1 MPGPQINT
9 LRRIDSVW
17 MAVSVD
23 DDGTEGVCAFLGPN
37 GNWMPLLAADE
48 GRLPFIREYA
58 AFIAKRDQRLVRIV
72 RLTTR
77 EEVEAVDGRQ

>member
-1 MPGPQINT
+1 MPGPQLNT

-23 DDGTEGVCAFLGPN
+23 DDGTEGVCAFLGPT
-37 GNWMPLLAADE
+37 GIWTPLLAADE
-48 GRLPFIREYA
+48 ERLPFIREQA
-58 AFIAKRDQRLVRIV
+58 AFIAKRDKRLVRIV

-77 EEVEAVDGRQ
+77 EEFEVMDGRS